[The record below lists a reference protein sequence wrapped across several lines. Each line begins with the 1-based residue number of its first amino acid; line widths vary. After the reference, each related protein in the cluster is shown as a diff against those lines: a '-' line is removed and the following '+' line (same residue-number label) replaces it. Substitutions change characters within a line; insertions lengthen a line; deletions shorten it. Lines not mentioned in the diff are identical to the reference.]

1 MTTEK
6 QLQGCKINL
15 ADYEDWIF
23 AYGYESDDKDVIK
36 MVRIVCDDDVKLYL
50 TGKSILVTNDNQKE
64 YQDID
69 DYCLT
74 TDDFKDCQDIDECS
88 LVIAKHLIK
97 DNDGMVLTTFV
108 NHHCRTLTGI
118 YYEKKL
124 SKDLEYIN
132 GDLEDESWSV
142 TLYANQTSTINSYDY
157 LEVNKDDM
165 QKVLEMVNCR
175 DNIGLQE
182 YLFEN
187 DYDTNEVLNLWGD
200 DSELLSFEIEDF
212 RNNTID
218 VGKIAISTNN
228 LFDYNDFE
236 YNQIVTPDNH
246 PDYVLIHQDEIKRSY
261 ATFRVPK
268 DFNIGEIHFVDRY
281 IIPKNYMLDWDRFG
295 DYMTTNGAFCYRGKL
310 YYAIDYGDCGS
321 WGCNYYG
328 LFKWIAEK
336 NCYELLAEMR

>member
-1 MTTEK
+1 MTTVK
-6 QLQGCKINL
+6 TQKCKINF
-15 ADYEDWIF
+15 ANYEDWVF
-23 AYGYESDDKDVIK
+23 VYGYESNGQDVFLDVTVVNGEDDIEFH
-36 MVRIVCDDDVKLYL
+36 LN
-50 TGKSILVTNDNQKE
+50 GKSIGLTPQDFVNCD
-64 YQDID
+64 DID
-69 DYCLT
+69 D
-74 TDDFKDCQDIDECS
+74 CS
-88 LVIAKHLIK
+88 LNIAKHLIK
-97 DNDGMVLTTFV
+97 DNDGEVLTTFV
-108 NHHCRTLTGI
+108 NHHCHTLTGI

-142 TLYANQTSTINSYDY
+142 TLYANRTPIVNSYDY
-157 LEVNKDDM
+157 LEVVADDV
-165 QKVLEMVNCR
+165 QKVMDMVNCR

-182 YLFEN
+182 YFFEN

-218 VGKIAISTNN
+218 VGKIALSTNN

-236 YNQIVTPDNH
+236 YNQIVTPSNH

-295 DYMTTNGAFCYRGKL
+295 DYMSSLWVLRYRGKL
-310 YYAIDYGDCGS
+310 YFAEDYGDCGS
-321 WGCNYYG
+321 YGDNYYS
-328 LFKWIAEK
+328 LFKWDTEK
-336 NCYELLAEMR
+336 KRYELLAEIR

>member
-23 AYGYESDDKDVIK
+23 AYGYESNGKDVIK

-50 TGKSILVTNDNQKE
+50 TGKSILVTNDNQKG

-69 DYCLT
+69 DYDLT
-74 TDDFKDCQDIDECS
+74 TDDFKDCQDIDDCS

-97 DNDGMVLTTFV
+97 DNDGVVLTTVV
-108 NHHCRTLTGI
+108 NHRCHTLTGI

-124 SKDLEYIN
+124 SKELEYIN

-157 LEVNKDDM
+157 LEVNKDDV
-165 QKVLEMVNCR
+165 QKVMEMINCR

-218 VGKIAISTNN
+218 VGKIVLSTNN

-236 YNQIVTPDNH
+236 YNQIVTPDHH

-281 IIPKNYMLDWDRFG
+281 IIPKNYMLDWERFG
-295 DYMTTNGAFCYRGKL
+295 DYMTTIGVFKYRGKL
-310 YYAIDYGDCGS
+310 YFADDYGDAGS
-321 WGCNYYG
+321 WGDHHFG
-328 LFKWIAEK
+328 LFKWNKEK
-336 NCYELLAEMR
+336 NRYELLAEM

>member
-15 ADYEDWIF
+15 ADYEDWVF
-23 AYGYESDDKDVIK
+23 VYGYESNGKDVYL
-36 MVRIVCDDDVKLYL
+36 MVTLVDGDDGTEFYL
-50 TGKSILVTNDNQKE
+50 NGNPIG
-64 YQDID
+64 
-69 DYCLT
+69 LT
-74 TDDFKDCQDIDECS
+74 TDDFKDCQDIDDCS

-97 DNDGMVLTTFV
+97 DNDGVVLTTFV
-108 NHHCRTLTGI
+108 NHHCDTLTGI
-118 YYEKKL
+118 YYEKRL
-124 SKDLEYIN
+124 SKELEYIN

-182 YLFEN
+182 YLYEN

-218 VGKIAISTNN
+218 VGKITLSTNN

-236 YNQIVTPDNH
+236 YNQIVTPDHH
-246 PDYVLIHQDEIKRSY
+246 PDYVLIHQDEMKRSY

-295 DYMTTNGAFCYRGKL
+295 DYMTTIGVFKYRGKL
-310 YYAIDYGDCGS
+310 YFADDYGDAGS

-336 NCYELLAEMR
+336 NRYELLAEMR

>member
-6 QLQGCKINL
+6 LLQGCKINL

-23 AYGYESDDKDVIK
+23 AYGYESNGKDVIK

-50 TGKSILVTNDNQKE
+50 TGKSILITNDNQKE

-69 DYCLT
+69 DYGLT
-74 TDDFKDCQDIDECS
+74 TDDFKDCQDIDDCS

-108 NHHCRTLTGI
+108 NHHCHTITGI
-118 YYEKKL
+118 YYEKRL
-124 SKDLEYIN
+124 SKELEYIN
-132 GDLEDESWSV
+132 GDLKDESWSV
-142 TLYANQTSTINSYDY
+142 TLYANQTSTINFYDY

-165 QKVLEMVNCR
+165 QKVMEMVNCR
-175 DNIGLQE
+175 DSIGLQE

-218 VGKIAISTNN
+218 VGKIALSTNN
-228 LFDYNDFE
+228 LFNYNDFE
-236 YNQIVTPDNH
+236 YNQIVTPDHH
-246 PDYVLIHQDEIKRSY
+246 PDYVLIHQDEMKRSY

-295 DYMTTNGAFCYRGKL
+295 DYMTTIGVFKYRGKL
-310 YYAIDYGDCGS
+310 YFADDYGDAGS
-321 WGCNYYG
+321 WGDHHFG
-328 LFKWIAEK
+328 LFKWNKEK
-336 NCYELLAEMR
+336 TRYELLAEI